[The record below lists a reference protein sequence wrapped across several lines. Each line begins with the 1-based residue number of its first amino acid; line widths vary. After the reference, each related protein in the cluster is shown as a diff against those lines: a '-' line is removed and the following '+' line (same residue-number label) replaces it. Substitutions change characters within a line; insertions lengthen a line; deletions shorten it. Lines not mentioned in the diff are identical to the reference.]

1 VRGIDVTFF
10 CCIVTPSSTICQPGG
25 ILVDS
30 TLLYLMLITLWLG
43 LVAMLVM
50 DSFFRA
56 EDKKFDEY

>member
-1 VRGIDVTFF
+1 M
-10 CCIVTPSSTICQPGG
+10 
-25 ILVDS
+25 DS